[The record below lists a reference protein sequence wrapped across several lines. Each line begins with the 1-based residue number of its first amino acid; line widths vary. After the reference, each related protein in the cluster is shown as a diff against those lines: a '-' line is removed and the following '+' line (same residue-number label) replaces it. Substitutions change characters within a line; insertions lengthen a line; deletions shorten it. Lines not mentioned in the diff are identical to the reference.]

1 MVSLWQFSM
10 RIVAFLNP
18 YLRKWLGVSLTV
30 YLTRGHSR
38 RQPKWSGAR
47 ILTQFPK
54 KCSHHIFMQIIS
66 NFFQDLQDSF
76 DLTGLT
82 IISVWDKS
90 LWSLLKGDSLW
101 SRVEPCSWY
110 IQSSIYISA
119 LDIYSTQTPVL
130 TSSQNDRHF

>member
-1 MVSLWQFSM
+1 MSLSQFLM

-54 KCSHHIFMQIIS
+54 KCSHHILMQIIS
-66 NFFQDLQDSF
+66 KDFQDLQDPF
-76 DLTGLT
+76 DLREG
-82 IISVWDKS
+82 VK
-90 LWSLLKGDSLW
+90 KK
-101 SRVEPCSWY
+101 R
-110 IQSSIYISA
+110 
-119 LDIYSTQTPVL
+119 
-130 TSSQNDRHF
+130 FF